1 MNDELEDQLWFDALQ
16 GKAPK
21 GHSRSPTEVQ
31 ASALRSSVLRSIS
44 ARPALEPT
52 TAGFEKMLAEAKR
65 RGLLK
70 PEESAWKPADV
81 ISRAYDFLALPSSV
95 TASVVIVV
103 VLGATTGWQ
112 AMHINGFQEDSI
124 RYGDVMRGGAG
135 DSVAQLTSSPE
146 EATEIAQVW
155 QKDLLTK
162 GIAHSV
168 SFETPTK
175 ILIRMR
181 LTPATIELLEERR
194 ILPPKGEWCTVS
206 IEAAQAK
213 P

>member
-21 GHSRSPTEVQ
+21 GQSRTPAEVQ

-44 ARPALEPT
+44 ARPTFKPT

-81 ISRAYDFLALPSSV
+81 ISRTYNFLALPSSV
-95 TASVVIVV
+95 TASVVTVV
-103 VLGATTGWQ
+103 VLGVTTGWQ
-112 AMHINGFQEDSI
+112 AKQINGFQGDSI
-124 RYGDVMRGGAG
+124 RYGDVMRGDFGG
-135 DSVAQLTSSPE
+135 SVAQLASSPE
-146 EATEIAQVW
+146 EAAEIAQGW
-155 QKDLLTK
+155 QKDLLAK

-168 SFETPTK
+168 SFETPNKT
-175 ILIRMR
+175 LIRMR
-181 LTPATIELLEERR
+181 LTPATIELLEKRR

-206 IEAAQAK
+206 VEAAQTK

>member
-70 PEESAWKPADV
+70 PEESAWKPANV

-124 RYGDVMRGGAG
+124 RYGEVMRGGAG
-135 DSVAQLTSSPE
+135 DSVAQLASSPE

-155 QKDLLTK
+155 QKDLLAK
-162 GIAHSV
+162 SIEHSV
-168 SFETPTK
+168 SFEAPNKT
-175 ILIRMR
+175 LIRMR
-181 LTPATIELLEERR
+181 MTPATIDLLEGRR
-194 ILPPKGEWCTVS
+194 ILPPKGVWCTVS

>member
-16 GKAPK
+16 GKSPK
-21 GHSRSPTEVQ
+21 GQSPSLTEVQ

-44 ARPALEPT
+44 ARPTFEPT
-52 TAGFEKMLAEAKR
+52 TAGFEKMLGEAKR

-81 ISRAYDFLALPSSV
+81 ISRAYDFLALPSTV
-95 TASVVIVV
+95 TATVAIVV
-103 VLGATTGWQ
+103 VLVVTTGWQ
-112 AMHINGFQEDSI
+112 AKQINGFQGDSI
-124 RYGDVMRGGAG
+124 RYGDVMRGDFGG
-135 DSVAQLTSSPE
+135 SLAQLASSPE
-146 EATEIAQVW
+146 EATEIAQGW
-155 QKDLLTK
+155 QKDLLAK

-168 SFETPTK
+168 SFEAPNKT
-175 ILIRMR
+175 LIRMR

-206 IEAAQAK
+206 IEAAEAK